1 MGNLGVIKSWL
12 HPTCSQGVIRTR
24 YTTDL
29 PATSSDQ
36 KAGVACGMTRMMIAR
51 AWYQLADE
59 YIDRRTGR
67 GTVDVGSLLRASR
80 EPLPTRLCRDARGR
94 YGSVRQES

>member
-12 HPTCSQGVIRTR
+12 HPPCSQGVIRTR

-51 AWYQLADE
+51 AW
-59 YIDRRTGR
+59 
-67 GTVDVGSLLRASR
+67 
-80 EPLPTRLCRDARGR
+80 
-94 YGSVRQES
+94 